1 VEKLNFNNLFDNI
14 LLKKSDN
21 PVDDL
26 LNRLPVACG
35 CLDAQGA
42 LLAMNNMWLS
52 LFDIKNCA
60 EFEMILS
67 THQPC
72 GTSSRV
78 FLSKQ
83 IQKALEAGLCNFKL
97 AINKSC
103 GNSNFLDITMQR
115 ENPNMV
121 FVCAHEIKEEISEK
135 SKKEVII
142 NESLTGKEHEPHELM
157 KLIIDSAPSVVN
169 LWEKEREAHELMSI
183 VVDSAPFVINLWS
196 HDCKLIQTSQQA
208 VKLYNVSSKEEYIE
222 RFFDLSPKRQPCGA
236 LSNDMAPYYL
246 NKAYQEGYV
255 QFEWLHCTLDGKPI
269 PTEITLVRFERAG
282 KYMLVGYTTDLS
294 LAKAA
299 MQREREANEL
309 NEIFLNAS
317 PLIMNI
323 WDENFGLISTS
334 EQSVKMFG
342 LKNKEQYI
350 ERFFEL
356 SPEFQPCGTRS
367 SEKAL
372 SYIQQA
378 FDEGSVIFEWV
389 HQTLEG
395 EIVPTEITLERFRYQ
410 NKNRIVAYTV
420 DLRPVKVAMQAEQD
434 RELNERTKLFFNASP
449 LGVSIFDENRN
460 FVDCNMSK
468 VKMFG
473 FNNKEELAK
482 ELRKPFPVLSPEF
495 QPCGTRSKDKAQ
507 MLFGKLISNHY
518 AQFEWMHHDANGKEL
533 PTETTIVIVP
543 YKNTFEIVTYV
554 RDLREIKAAMEK
566 ERIAEVAVESSQAK
580 SRFLAR
586 MSHEIRTPITAV
598 LGIAEI
604 QLHNANLSPQLV
616 EAFAKIHNSSNI
628 LLGIIND
635 ILDLSKIEADK
646 MSIINEEYNTASL
659 ISDISHLH
667 FSYTDSKD
675 IMFQLNVDEN
685 LPATFIGDALR
696 IKQVVNNLLSN
707 AFKYTES
714 GSVTLSSSQRNSRH
728 FSVAGL
734 GDGNCENN
742 FPANKRATPSLS
754 KGSAVG
760 GYYYGNSGGFGAESP
775 LDTPAPYT
783 TLVITVKDTGY
794 GMTQKQINDLYSDYT
809 RFHEKEKRFIGGT
822 GLGMPIVYSLIK
834 MMNAHI
840 DIKSELGKGTC
851 IIVDLPQKL
860 VSYEILG
867 KEVVNSLRCF
877 EVSALSSA
885 KRFNFEPEPMPYGS
899 VLIVDDVEA
908 NVYVI
913 QGLLAFYELNIES
926 CINGYEAINKI
937 KQGKVYD
944 IIFMDHMMPGLN
956 GIETM
961 NILREKGYT
970 QPIVALTAN
979 AIIGQAEEFIKQGF
993 DGFISKPI
1001 QTVHLNSIL
1010 VKHIKEKQPKEVIEA
1025 ALLAKRKAPSQ
1036 GIKIEDFQKD
1046 AELLA
1051 KLRLDYVKNHRNMI
1065 SEIQEAI
1072 KTGNLPVA
1080 HRLAH
1085 TLKGLGGLMHEPK
1098 LTELASKVEYLLK
1111 DEKLPINELLSKL
1124 EQEHRRVIETIA
1136 TPESDI
1142 FANTH
1147 VLDKEKAKIVFDKL
1161 APLLETHNAD
1171 SLLLLDDLRAIPE
1184 TAVLVKLID
1193 DFEFE
1198 TSIKLLK
1205 TLREILEI

>member
-1 VEKLNFNNLFDNI
+1 MFDNI
-14 LLKKSDN
+14 LLKNSDN
-21 PVDDL
+21 PADDL
-26 LNRLPVACG
+26 LNRFPVACG
-35 CLDAQGA
+35 CLNPQGT
-42 LLAMNNMWLS
+42 LLAMNNMWNS
-52 LFDIKNCA
+52 LFNIKNCA
-60 EFEMILS
+60 EFENILS
-67 THQPC
+67 TYQPC
-72 GTSSRV
+72 GTSNRV
-78 FLSKQ
+78 LLNQQ
-83 IQKALEAGLCNFKL
+83 IKKALETDLCHFKL
-97 AINKSC
+97 AINKPC
-103 GNSNFLDITMQR
+103 GDLNFLALTMQKENSN
-115 ENPNMV
+115 MV
-121 FVCAHEIKEEISEK
+121 VVCAHEINVFETTEITETTQATEIIEIVEEK
-135 SKKEVII
+135 SINNIKEDIT
-142 NESLTGKEHEPHELM
+142 ETQHEAYELM
-157 KLIIDSAPSVVN
+157 QIIADSSPFVLN

-183 VVDSAPFVINLWS
+183 VVDSAPFVINLWNQ
-196 HDCKLIQTSQQA
+196 DGKLIQTSQQA
-208 VKLYNVSSKEEYIE
+208 IKLYNVSSKEEYIE
-222 RFFDLSPKRQPCGA
+222 RFYDLSPKRQPCGA
-236 LSNDMAPYYL
+236 LSSDMAPYYL
-246 NKAYQEGYV
+246 NKAYQEGYA

-269 PTEITLVRFERAG
+269 PTEITLVRFERSG
-282 KYMLVGYTTDLS
+282 KDMLVAYTTDLS
-294 LAKAA
+294 IAKAA

-309 NEIFLNAS
+309 NEIFITAS
-317 PLIMNI
+317 PHIMNI
-323 WDENFGLISTS
+323 WDEDFKLISTS
-334 EQSVKMFG
+334 QQAVKMFG
-342 LKNKEQYI
+342 LKNQEQYI

-372 SYIQQA
+372 CHVKQA
-378 FDEGSVIFEWV
+378 FDEGRNTFEWM
-389 HQTLEG
+389 HQTLDG

-410 NKNRIVAYTV
+410 NKNRVVAYTV
-420 DLRPVKVAMQAEQD
+420 DLRPVKAAMQAERE

-460 FVDCNMSK
+460 FIDCNMSN

-473 FNNKEELAK
+473 FSDKKDFVK
-482 ELRKPFPVLSPEF
+482 ELKKPFPVLSPEF
-495 QPCGTRSKDKAQ
+495 QPCGTRSTDKAQ
-507 MLFGKLISNHY
+507 SIFGKVISNRY

-533 PTETTIVIVP
+533 PTETTIVLVS

-566 ERIAEVAVESSQAK
+566 ERIAEVAVESSRAK

-646 MSIINEEYNTASL
+646 MTIINEEYNTASL
-659 ISDISHLH
+659 ISDVAHLH
-667 FSYTDSKD
+667 FSYIDSKD
-675 IMFQLNVDEN
+675 IVFKLNADEN
-685 LPATFIGDALR
+685 LPSTLIGDALR
-696 IKQVVNNLLSN
+696 IKQIVNNLLSN

-714 GSVTLSSSQRNSRH
+714 GSVELSFSQRSDRGFNGS
-728 FSVAGL
+728 
-734 GDGNCENN
+734 
-742 FPANKRATPSLS
+742 KR
-754 KGSAVG
+754 
-760 GYYYGNSGGFGAESP
+760 AESP
-775 LDTPAPYT
+775 LKLNSPPYT
-783 TLVITVKDTGY
+783 TLVVTVRDTGY
-794 GMTQKQINDLYSDYT
+794 GMTRKQVNDLYNDYT

-834 MMNAHI
+834 MMNAY
-840 DIKSELGKGTC
+840 IKIESELGKGTC
-851 IIVDLPQKL
+851 IVVALPQKL
-860 VSYEILG
+860 VNNEILG
-867 KEVVNSLRCF
+867 KDMVNSLRCF

-926 CINGYEAINKI
+926 CVNGYEAINKI

-961 NILREKGYT
+961 NIMREKGYT

-979 AIIGQAEEFIKQGF
+979 AIIGQAEEFIKRGF

-1036 GIKIEDFQKD
+1036 GVKIEDFQKD
-1046 AELLA
+1046 GELIA
-1051 KLRLDYVKNHRNMI
+1051 KLRLDYAKNHRNMI
-1065 SEIQEAI
+1065 SEIQKAI
-1072 KTGNLPVA
+1072 KMGDIPAA

-1098 LTELASKVEYLLK
+1098 LTELAAQVEYLLK

-1124 EQEHRRVIETIA
+1124 EQEHRRVLETIG
-1136 TPESDI
+1136 TPKFEMPTN
-1142 FANTH
+1142 AQ
-1147 VLDKEKAKIVFDKL
+1147 VLDKEKAKEVFDKL
-1161 APLLETHNAD
+1161 TPLLETHNAD
-1171 SLLLLDDLRAIPE
+1171 SLLLLDELRVIPE

-1198 TSIKLLK
+1198 TSIKLLQ
-1205 TLREILEI
+1205 TLRAVLEV